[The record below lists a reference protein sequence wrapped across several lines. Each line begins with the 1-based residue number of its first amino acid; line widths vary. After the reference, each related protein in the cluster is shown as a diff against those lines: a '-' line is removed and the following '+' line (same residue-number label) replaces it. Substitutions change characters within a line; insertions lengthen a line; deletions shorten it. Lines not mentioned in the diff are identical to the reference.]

1 MNQSLT
7 LVLLLCLR
15 WAVAAPTWPSSVDE
29 LEDIMMLN
37 TGYRARGFAN
47 AVTPCSAGAGPG
59 RVTAAEFIRTA
70 FHDMATANVYLGTG
84 GLDAS
89 IVFELNNGGGDNIGQ
104 AFPTSLAYFAPFF
117 SRRSSMADIIAM
129 SMYTAV
135 RACGGPAIPVKTG
148 RVDATEAGPPGV
160 PLPQNSLF
168 TFQNQFARMGFNPT
182 QMIQVVACG
191 HTLGGV
197 HASNFPQIVPVSSA
211 PNDVKQFD
219 DTAKF
224 DSKIASDYVSGRSTD
239 PLVVGPSQAARR
251 ASDLLVFN
259 SDGNATITTMADLTY
274 YTNTCRTLLQ
284 KMIDVVPA
292 GVSLTDPIA
301 PYDIKP
307 VALQLTL
314 QNGGSEIQFA
324 GEIRVRT
331 TSRPAS
337 QISSVQIVYKD
348 RTEGG
353 SNKIS
358 ATQKGTAAGFDD
370 NFTFY
375 AFSAPISSQS
385 SISSFNVLVTLASG
399 ATESYDNNGSGY
411 SMQDTVMFQAPQSCV
426 TDSNGQKLLSVT
438 AAVRLPATSA
448 ELLLTLKVP
457 RDVIT
462 PELQTQTVA
471 MTQKTIV
478 GPYNIVTGTYLLE
491 ASQAQ
496 NTEFDIAAG
505 QAKDMFKSIAGLGT
519 TCVPLSATGSSSSSS
534 SSSSSFSSSSSS
546 SSILSSR
553 TLTGSTLSTFRSSTS
568 STSSTT
574 SQQPNPPP
582 SPSTTPSQPGYL
594 YQGCY
599 TDSTSARVLTGRS
612 QSTSTNTYASC
623 AAYCSGYTYF
633 GVEYGS
639 ECYCGNQFTNP
650 SAPAPKGDTEC
661 NRPCSGDATKLC
673 GAGNRLTLFKN
684 QASGPTSASNIPGWS
699 YTGCY
704 TDSTSA
710 RVIKD
715 KYNYDNAL
723 SIERCAAACKGYKI
737 FGTEYANQCYC
748 GNSYANPTTKVV
760 DGECGYACAGNG
772 AQACGAGNRLSVYTA
787 AAGA

>member
-1 MNQSLT
+1 MNQLLI
-7 LVLLLCLR
+7 LVLLQCLR
-15 WAVAAPTWPSSVDE
+15 WVEAAPTWPSSVDE

-70 FHDMATANVYLGTG
+70 FHDMATANIFQGTG

-104 AFPTSLAYFAPFF
+104 AFPTSLTYFAPYL
-117 SRRSSMADIIAM
+117 SSRSSMADIIAM

-135 RACGGPAIPVKTG
+135 RGCGGPVIPVKTG

-168 TFQNQFARMGFNPT
+168 TFQNQFARTGFDST

-197 HASNFPQIVPVSSA
+197 HAENFPQIVPVGSA

-219 DTAKF
+219 NTAKF
-224 DSKIASDYVSGRSTD
+224 DNKIATDYVSGQSTD

-259 SDGNATITTMADLTY
+259 SDDNATITTMTDPTY
-274 YTNTCRTLLQ
+274 FTNTCKFLLQ

-292 GVSLTDPIA
+292 GVTLTDPIV

-314 QNGGSEIQFA
+314 QSGGSEIQFA

-331 TSRPAS
+331 TTRPAS

-348 RTEGG
+348 RTGG
-353 SNKIS
+353 ASNKVS

-370 NFTFY
+370 SFTFY
-375 AFSAPISSQS
+375 AFSARISSQS
-385 SISSFNVLVTLASG
+385 SISSFNVLITLASG
-399 ATESYDNNGSGY
+399 ATETYDNNGSGY
-411 SMQDTVMFQAPQSCV
+411 LMQDTVMLQAPQSCV
-426 TDSNGQKLLSVT
+426 TDSNGQKLLTVT

-448 ELLLTLKVP
+448 DLVLSLKVP

-478 GPYNIVTGTYLLE
+478 GPYNIVTGSYLLD

-496 NTEFDIAAG
+496 NTKFDISAG
-505 QAKDMFKSIAGLGT
+505 QAKDTFKSTADLGT
-519 TCVPLSATGSSSSSS
+519 TCVPLG
-534 SSSSSFSSSSSS
+534 
-546 SSILSSR
+546 
-553 TLTGSTLSTFRSSTS
+553 
-568 STSSTT
+568 
-574 SQQPNPPP
+574 
-582 SPSTTPSQPGYL
+582 
-594 YQGCY
+594 
-599 TDSTSARVLTGRS
+599 
-612 QSTSTNTYASC
+612 
-623 AAYCSGYTYF
+623 
-633 GVEYGS
+633 
-639 ECYCGNQFTNP
+639 
-650 SAPAPKGDTEC
+650 
-661 NRPCSGDATKLC
+661 
-673 GAGNRLTLFKN
+673 
-684 QASGPTSASNIPGWS
+684 
-699 YTGCY
+699 
-704 TDSTSA
+704 
-710 RVIKD
+710 
-715 KYNYDNAL
+715 
-723 SIERCAAACKGYKI
+723 
-737 FGTEYANQCYC
+737 
-748 GNSYANPTTKVV
+748 
-760 DGECGYACAGNG
+760 
-772 AQACGAGNRLSVYTA
+772 
-787 AAGA
+787 